1 MQVHFESKDAD
12 ALALREVATERLRF
26 AMRRVALNVPLARV
40 QMSDVN
46 GPRGGIDKR
55 CTLELR
61 THGAGTLVI
70 VATAKAWR
78 AAFEAALTRAAH
90 ALVKAWQRSRSHPRG
105 DKRLQFAP
113 LASGER

>member
-12 ALALREVATERLRF
+12 ALALREIATERLRF

-40 QMSDVN
+40 QLSDVN

-70 VATAKAWR
+70 VATARAWR

-90 ALVKAWQRSRSHPRG
+90 ALVKAWQRGRSHPRG
-105 DKRLQFAP
+105 DKRLQQVTA
-113 LASGER
+113 ASIER